1 MSLDEKQLLLDTTKD
16 MEIPLSEE
24 MLGQFMLYQELLL
37 DWNTRMNLTSITDK
51 KEIVLKHFADSLS
64 PLPVALEL
72 QDGTPS
78 IIDVG
83 TGAGFPGIPL
93 KIALPNIELT
103 LLDSLQKRITF
114 LETVCTELE
123 LDNVECIH
131 GRAEDFGKD
140 PEFRE
145 QYDFCVSRAVAHLS
159 MLLEYTLPF
168 LKVGGK
174 LIALKGQNFAV
185 EVEESQEALAV
196 LGGVVKDVK
205 AVTIPNTDLQHQ
217 LIFIEKV
224 SATPEKYPRTAKK
237 MKQKPL

>member
-1 MSLDEKQLLLDTTKD
+1 MNPNEKQLLFDTTKD
-16 MEIPLSEE
+16 MDIPLTEE
-24 MLGQFMLYQELLL
+24 MLGQFMVYQELLL

-64 PLPVALEL
+64 PLPFLAEL
-72 QDGTPS
+72 KENAPS
-78 IIDVG
+78 VIDVG

-114 LETVCTELE
+114 LETVCTDLALE
-123 LDNVECIH
+123 NVHCIH
-131 GRAEDFGKD
+131 GRAEEFGKN

-145 QYDFCVSRAVAHLS
+145 GYDFCVSRAVAHLS

-185 EVEESQEALAV
+185 EVEESQEALAI
-196 LGGVVKDVK
+196 LGGVVKEVK
-205 AVTIPNTDLQHQ
+205 AVNIPNTDLQHQ

-224 SATPEKYPRTAKK
+224 SETPEKYPRTAKK
-237 MKQKPL
+237 MKQKML